1 MNNIA
6 HWLDSLPA
14 AAVFVLVMA
23 SSAVVAAL
31 CLRIR
36 LRTVRWALALVTP
49 FVIAWCIYWM
59 LVWVGNHPSEYG
71 AWAPLFIV
79 PWGLSGAVA
88 SVLVSVAKRT
98 MTRVRTR
105 WSLRE

>member
-6 HWLDSLPA
+6 HWWLESLPA
-14 AAVFVLVMA
+14 AAVFALVMA
-23 SSAVVAAL
+23 LSAVVATL
-31 CLRIR
+31 SLRVR
-36 LRTVRWALALVTP
+36 LRTVRWLALVTP
-49 FVIAWCIYWM
+49 FVIAWCIYW
-59 LVWVGNHPSEYG
+59 LPAWAGNDPSEYD

-88 SVLVSVAKRT
+88 SVLVFVAKRT

-105 WSLRE
+105 

>member
-6 HWLDSLPA
+6 HSLESLPG
-14 AAVFVLVMA
+14 AAVFALVMA
-23 SSAVVAAL
+23 LSAVVAGL

-59 LVWVGNHPSEYG
+59 PVWVGNDDPSEYG

-79 PWGLSGAVA
+79 PWGVSGAVA
-88 SVLVSVAKRT
+88 SVLVFVAKRT

-105 WSLRE
+105 